1 MHDLDRL
8 QHPEMQARHGERA
21 QAGLVQQDHERRR
34 AAVED
39 RDLGAVD
46 LDEHV
51 VDTEGQ
57 ERRQEVL
64 DRADREAVAQQRRR
78 VVLRADVREGG
89 GDGDAHVRA
98 DEADAVLGRRG
109 PQAQPH
115 RTPRV
120 KPDARAPDVAP
131 QCSSVSHDVSA
142 SRARTHTPTLDDSKG
157 SARVGRGRRD
167 LLSTT

>member
-1 MHDLDRL
+1 M
-8 QHPEMQARHGERA
+8 EARHGEGT

-39 RDLGAVD
+39 RDLGAVH

-51 VDTEGQ
+51 VDAEGQ

-64 DRADREAVAQQRRR
+64 DRADGEAVAQERRR

-89 GDGDAHVRA
+89 GDRDAHVRA

-109 PQAQPH
+109 PQAQAH
-115 RTPRV
+115 RAARV
-120 KPDARAPDVAP
+120 KPDARASDVAP

-142 SRARTHTPTLDDSKG
+142 SRARTHAPGGMAARAD
-157 SARVGRGRRD
+157 ARVARAPP
-167 LLSTT
+167 